1 MAGRISIRALSGGIL
16 GVSEPGSFLSRSAAA
31 LSLHQ
36 GWDRYRSRR
45 RIIAV
50 ATSLLVL
57 VAFAASL
64 VWGGAGIRLAQVLL
78 ALMPP
83 AWNGSA
89 SPVQLEVVRD
99 LRLPRTLM
107 AIIAG
112 AGLAISGAAM
122 QGVTR
127 NILVSPYTLGVSP
140 AAAFG
145 AAMAIMLGVGSLR
158 GAAPFWIVGAAFL
171 SALLCAGFV
180 LTLSALR
187 GVSSTTLVLSG
198 VGLTYLFAAMTSTA
212 QFFGTEQQL
221 AAIVHWTFGSL
232 NGATWSEVFVSGG
245 ILLLAA
251 PLVLA
256 HAAALN
262 AFAAGDDEVATSLG
276 VAVIRTRLL
285 ITVAAVL
292 ITAGIVS
299 FVGVIG
305 FVGLVAP
312 HVSRMTIGGDYK
324 ALLPHAGLVGALL
337 LLVADL
343 IGRVAFAP
351 VIIPVG
357 IVVAFI
363 GVPLFLQL
371 LLTRRQEGMD

>member
-1 MAGRISIRALSGGIL
+1 MI
-16 GVSEPGSFLSRSAAA
+16 V
-31 LSLHQ
+31 
-36 GWDRYRSRR
+36 
-45 RIIAV
+45 V
-50 ATSLLVL
+50 ATSTLVVL
-57 VAFAASL
+57 AFAASL
-64 VWGGAGIRLAQVLL
+64 GWGAAGMGLGQALL
-78 ALMPP
+78 ALLPP
-83 AWNGSA
+83 AWNGNA
-89 SPVQLEVVRD
+89 SPIQLEIVRD
-99 LRLPRTLM
+99 LRLPRALM

-145 AAMAIMLGVGSLR
+145 AAMAILLGVGSLR
-158 GAAPFWIVGAAFL
+158 GAGAFWIVGAAFL

-187 GVSSTTLVLSG
+187 GVGSTTLVLSG

-232 NGATWSEVFVSGG
+232 NGATWLEAAVSGS

-262 AFAAGDDEVATSLG
+262 AFAAGDDEVAMSLG

-285 ITVAAVL
+285 VTVAAVL

-312 HVSRMTIGGDYK
+312 HIARMTIGGDYK
-324 ALLPHAGLVGALL
+324 ALLPHAALIGALL

-371 LLTRRQEGMD
+371 LLTRQKEGID

>member
-1 MAGRISIRALSGGIL
+1 LDVLEPDTA
-16 GVSEPGSFLSRSAAA
+16 VSRPATASR
-31 LSLHQ
+31 LYQ
-36 GWDRYRSRR
+36 DWDRYRSRR
-45 RIIAV
+45 RLTVV
-50 ATSLLVL
+50 ATSVLLVL
-57 VAFAASL
+57 AFAAALGS
-64 VWGGAGIRLAQVLL
+64 GGAGIGPRQVLQSL
-78 ALMPP
+78 LPP
-83 AWNGSA
+83 AWNGNA
-89 SPVQLEVVRD
+89 SPIQLEIVRD
-99 LRLPRTLM
+99 LRLPRAVM

-122 QGVTR
+122 QGITR

-145 AAMAIMLGVGSLR
+145 AAMAILLGVGSSR
-158 GAAPFWIVGAAFL
+158 GAGPFWIVGAAFL

-180 LTLSALR
+180 LSLSAFR

-198 VGLTYLFAAMTSTA
+198 VGLTYLFAAMTSTV

-232 NGATWSEVFVSGG
+232 NGATWSEASISGS

-256 HAAALN
+256 HAPALN
-262 AFAAGDDEVATSLG
+262 AFAAGGDEVATSLG
-276 VAVIRTRLL
+276 VAVTRTRLL
-285 ITVAAVL
+285 IAVTAVL

-312 HVSRMTIGGDYK
+312 HIARMMIGGDYK

-351 VIIPVG
+351 VMVPVG

-371 LLTRRQEGMD
+371 LLTRRQEEMD

>member
-1 MAGRISIRALSGGIL
+1 MIVFATLAL
-16 GVSEPGSFLSRSAAA
+16 V
-31 LSLHQ
+31 
-36 GWDRYRSRR
+36 
-45 RIIAV
+45 
-50 ATSLLVL
+50 VL
-57 VAFAASL
+57 AFAASL
-64 VWGGAGIRLAQVLL
+64 GSGGAGIGLGQALRALL
-78 ALMPP
+78 PP
-83 AWNGSA
+83 AWNGDA
-89 SPVQLEVVRD
+89 SPLQLAVVRD
-99 LRLPRTLM
+99 LRLPRALM

-112 AGLAISGAAM
+112 AGLAIAGAGM
-122 QGVTR
+122 QGITR

-145 AAMAIMLGVGSLR
+145 AAIAILLGVGSLR
-158 GAAPFWIVGAAFL
+158 GAGPFWIVGAAFL

-180 LTLSALR
+180 LTLSAVR
-187 GVSSTTLVLSG
+187 GVSPTTLVLGG

-212 QFFGTEQQL
+212 QFFSTEQQL

-232 NGATWSEVFVSGG
+232 NGATWSETSVSAS
-245 ILLLAA
+245 IVLLAV

-256 HAAALN
+256 HAPALN
-262 AFAAGDDEVATSLG
+262 AFAAGSDEVAASLG
-276 VAVIRTRLL
+276 VAVIRTRLVL
-285 ITVAAVL
+285 TVAAVL

-312 HVSRMTIGGDYK
+312 HIARMTIGGDYK
-324 ALLPHAGLVGALL
+324 TLLPHAGLVGALL

-351 VIIPVG
+351 IIIPVG

-371 LLTRRQEGMD
+371 LLTRRQEEMD

>member
-1 MAGRISIRALSGGIL
+1 L
-16 GVSEPGSFLSRSAAA
+16 GVFEPDSFVSGAVTGS
-31 LSLHQ
+31 SLYQ
-36 GWDRYRSRR
+36 RWDRHRSRR
-45 RIIAV
+45 RLIV
-50 ATSLLVL
+50 FATSILVVL
-57 VAFAASL
+57 AFAVSL
-64 VWGGAGIRLAQVLL
+64 GWGGAGIGLGQALRALL
-78 ALMPP
+78 PP
-83 AWNGSA
+83 AWNGDA

-99 LRLPRTLM
+99 LRVPRALM

-145 AAMAIMLGVGSLR
+145 AAMAILIGSLH
-158 GAAPFWIVGAAFL
+158 GAGPFWIVGAAFL

-180 LTLSALR
+180 LSLSALR
-187 GVSSTTLVLSG
+187 GVGSTTLVLSG
-198 VGLTYLFAAMTSTA
+198 VGLTYLFAAMTSAA

-232 NGATWSEVFVSGG
+232 NGATWSEASVAGG

-256 HAAALN
+256 HAPALN
-262 AFAAGDDEVATSLG
+262 AFAAGDDEVAASLG

-285 ITVAAVL
+285 VTVAAVL
-292 ITAGIVS
+292 MTAGIVS

-312 HVSRMTIGGDYK
+312 HIGRMTIGGDYK
-324 ALLPHAGLVGALL
+324 TLLPHAGLIGALL

-343 IGRVAFAP
+343 IGRIAFAP

-371 LLTRRQEGMD
+371 LLTRQQEVMG

>member
-1 MAGRISIRALSGGIL
+1 LI
-16 GVSEPGSFLSRSAAA
+16 V
-31 LSLHQ
+31 
-36 GWDRYRSRR
+36 
-45 RIIAV
+45 V
-50 ATSLLVL
+50 ATSILVL
-57 VAFAASL
+57 LAFAASL
-64 VWGGAGIRLAQVLL
+64 DWGGTGMGFGQAFL
-78 ALMPP
+78 ALLPP
-83 AWNGSA
+83 AWNGDA
-89 SPVQLEVVRD
+89 SPIQLEVVRD
-99 LRLPRTLM
+99 LRLPRALM
-107 AIIAG
+107 AIISG

-145 AAMAIMLGVGSLR
+145 AAMAILFGVGSFR
-158 GAAPFWIVGAAFL
+158 GVGPFWIVGAAFL
-171 SALLCAGFV
+171 SALLCTGFV
-180 LTLSALR
+180 LSLSALR
-187 GVSSTTLVLSG
+187 GVGSTTLVLSG
-198 VGLTYLFAAMTSTA
+198 VGLTYLFAAMTSTV

-221 AAIVHWTFGSL
+221 AAIVHWTFGSF
-232 NGATWSEVFVSGG
+232 NGATWSEVSISGTV
-245 ILLLAA
+245 LLLAA

-256 HAAALN
+256 HATALN

-276 VAVIRTRLL
+276 VAVIRTRLVV
-285 ITVAAVL
+285 TVAAVL

-312 HVSRMTIGGDYK
+312 HISRMTIGSDYK
-324 ALLPHAGLVGALL
+324 TLLPHAGLVGALL

-371 LLTRRQEGMD
+371 LLTRRQEGM

>member
-1 MAGRISIRALSGGIL
+1 M
-16 GVSEPGSFLSRSAAA
+16 
-31 LSLHQ
+31 
-36 GWDRYRSRR
+36 
-45 RIIAV
+45 
-50 ATSLLVL
+50 
-57 VAFAASL
+57 
-64 VWGGAGIRLAQVLL
+64 
-78 ALMPP
+78 
-83 AWNGSA
+83 
-89 SPVQLEVVRD
+89 
-99 LRLPRTLM
+99 
-107 AIIAG
+107 
-112 AGLAISGAAM
+112 
-122 QGVTR
+122 
-127 NILVSPYTLGVSP
+127 
-140 AAAFG
+140 
-145 AAMAIMLGVGSLR
+145 
-158 GAAPFWIVGAAFL
+158 
-171 SALLCAGFV
+171 
-180 LTLSALR
+180 
-187 GVSSTTLVLSG
+187 
-198 VGLTYLFAAMTSTA
+198 
-212 QFFGTEQQL
+212 

-232 NGATWSEVFVSGG
+232 NGATWLEAAVSGS

-262 AFAAGDDEVATSLG
+262 AFAAGDDEVAMSLG

-285 ITVAAVL
+285 VTVAAVL

-312 HVSRMTIGGDYK
+312 HIARMTIGGDYK
-324 ALLPHAGLVGALL
+324 ALLPHAALIGALL

-371 LLTRRQEGMD
+371 LLTRQKEGID

>member
-1 MAGRISIRALSGGIL
+1 M
-16 GVSEPGSFLSRSAAA
+16 
-31 LSLHQ
+31 
-36 GWDRYRSRR
+36 
-45 RIIAV
+45 IIV
-50 ATSLLVL
+50 ATLALVL
-57 VAFAASL
+57 VAFMASL
-64 VWGGAGIRLAQVLL
+64 GWGARIGFTQTLMVLLPPGWGGD
-78 ALMPP
+78 
-83 AWNGSA
+83 A
-89 SPVQLEVVRD
+89 SSIQFQVVRD
-99 LRLPRTLM
+99 LRLPRALM
-107 AIIAG
+107 AVIAG

-145 AAMAIMLGVGSLR
+145 AAMAILLGIGSLR
-158 GAAPFWIVGAAFL
+158 GAGPFWIVGAAFL

-187 GVSSTTLVLSG
+187 EVSSTTLVLSG

-232 NGATWSEVFVSGG
+232 NGATWAEVSVSGS
-245 ILLLAA
+245 IIALAV
-251 PLVLA
+251 PLVVA

-276 VAVIRTRLL
+276 VAVMRTRLL
-285 ITVAAVL
+285 ITIAAVL
-292 ITAGIVS
+292 MTAGIVS

-312 HVSRMTIGGDYK
+312 HISRMTVGGDYK
-324 ALLPHAGLVGALL
+324 AVLPHAALVGALL
-337 LLVADL
+337 LLLADL

-371 LLTRRQEGMD
+371 LLTRRQEGMG